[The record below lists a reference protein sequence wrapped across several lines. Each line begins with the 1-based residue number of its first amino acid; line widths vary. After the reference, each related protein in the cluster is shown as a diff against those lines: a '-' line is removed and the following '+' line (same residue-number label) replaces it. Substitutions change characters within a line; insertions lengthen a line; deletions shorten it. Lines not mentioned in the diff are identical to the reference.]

1 MKVKLNDDVLKQAL
15 VLHNQ
20 ETMEQIPDI
29 INTHNFSYRFEKKI
43 RRINR
48 APEEVWRKH
57 DNGKV
62 YKILFKN
69 CNFRFMFSC

>member
-43 RRINR
+43 RRI
-48 APEEVWRKH
+48 KL
-57 DNGKV
+57 
-62 YKILFKN
+62 ILILVKN
-69 CNFRFMFSC
+69 EIIWGQNIY

>member
-20 ETMEQIPDI
+20 ETMEQISDI

-43 RRINR
+43 RRISR
-48 APEEVWRKH
+48 AQKKFGGNMIMESVQDIVQKLQLSFY
-57 DNGKV
+57 V
-62 YKILFKN
+62 
-69 CNFRFMFSC
+69 

>member
-43 RRINR
+43 RWENN
-48 APEEVWRKH
+48 V
-57 DNGKV
+57 
-62 YKILFKN
+62 
-69 CNFRFMFSC
+69 

>member
-43 RRINR
+43 RRIINVNLKSR
-48 APEEVWRKH
+48 TSWRIQH
-57 DNGKV
+57 
-62 YKILFKN
+62 
-69 CNFRFMFSC
+69 